1 MAYVPGTPDAK
12 LAVMYHIGVK
22 GMQAGAMIGAFVIA
36 PAMWALRGRKLGRS
50 LLFYIQR
57 EPMTSLAFFTPVTLL
72 AGHMK
77 LKVTSA
83 RVACSYFLTCVA
95 QDATPESIVDR
106 AQRITKN
113 TGQQSC
119 DKFAAAGMCLGG
131 LAGSVGFPSGVG
143 LGFGQGGSLGI
154 AIGVVAYLVYSRT
167 MDQRV

>member
-22 GMQAGAMIGAFVIA
+22 GMEAGAMLGAFVFA

-50 LLFYIQR
+50 LLFYVQR
-57 EPMTSLAFFTPVTLL
+57 EPMRNLAIFTPVTLL
-72 AGHMK
+72 AGHWK
-77 LKVTSA
+77 LK
-83 RVACSYFLTCVA
+83 
-95 QDATPESIVDR
+95 DATPESIVDR
-106 AQRITKN
+106 AERITKN
-113 TGQQSC
+113 TGQQTC